1 VNQDLAAQRHRAIL
15 DLVAEREYAT
25 ITEIRAAT
33 GASASTVHRDLAHLA
48 DRGALSRIRGGVTRP
63 ATPSA
68 EVADL
73 HRRLTRLPQVLQTG
87 DLATV
92 HLLLTQALQ
101 TCERLRR

>member
-1 VNQDLAAQRHRAIL
+1 VIQDLAAQRHRAIL

-25 ITEIRAAT
+25 ITEIQAAT
-33 GASASTVHRDLAHLA
+33 GASPSTVHRDLAHLA
-48 DRGALSRIRGGVTRP
+48 DRGAVARIRGGVTRP
-63 ATPSA
+63 PSPSA

-73 HRRLTRLPQVLQTG
+73 RRRLARLPDVLETG

-92 HLLLTQALQ
+92 ERLLAQALH